1 MSTLVKRDT
10 GKILQ
15 VAGSVGLI
23 TWLAVSIV
31 PFFPILMGLL
41 VLAGVGL
48 HIRNR

>member
-1 MSTLVKRDT
+1 MSSLVKRDT
-10 GKILQ
+10 AHTLQ
-15 VAGSVGLI
+15 VVGIAGLG
-23 TWLAVSIV
+23 TWLAVSII